1 MENFLA
7 NIKKIATK
15 IFQDSLPITEPN
27 EHNYLGK
34 GLIVYRGGDEETWT
48 VKIDRE
54 NEGIEYFSWSNSVAL
69 PVMSFSRIQ
78 ELINELNYFR
88 QEDLPELL
96 KKKHVKK
103 EDKLI
108 F

>member
-1 MENFLA
+1 MENFLTD
-7 NIKKIATK
+7 IKKIAFK

-27 EHNYLGK
+27 KHNSLGK
-34 GLIVYRGGDEETWT
+34 GLIVYRGGDEETWS

-54 NEGIEYFSWSNSVAL
+54 NEHIEYFGWSNSMTL
-69 PVMSFSRIQ
+69 SVMSFLRVQ

-103 EDKLI
+103 EDKPI